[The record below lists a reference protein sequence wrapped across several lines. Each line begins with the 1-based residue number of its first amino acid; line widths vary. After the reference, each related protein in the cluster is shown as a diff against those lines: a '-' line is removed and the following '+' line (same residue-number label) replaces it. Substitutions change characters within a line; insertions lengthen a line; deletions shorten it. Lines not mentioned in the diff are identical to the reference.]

1 MIIKR
6 VTEMQRQTAKT
17 GIDNVNT
24 FLILRIF
31 INSFLI
37 IKYKT
42 FKLENLLQRQTK
54 IVNPQR
60 VLKKVI
66 QKAIII
72 NKTYRK
78 D

>member
-42 FKLENLLQRQTK
+42 FKLEYLLQSRTK
-54 IVNPQR
+54 IVNTLGS
-60 VLKKVI
+60 LKNV
-66 QKAIII
+66 
-72 NKTYRK
+72 
-78 D
+78 